1 HYDRCVSPKPPS
13 PPMMQHRPTWRSW
26 FLLAVFVAGGLGAPL
41 LHQLDHAAA
50 RSRRQA
56 AEAGRTAQVAA
67 LGADAGASGFVEP
80 EVAPSHALVSR
91 AGPSPPPATPPH
103 PPARAASLPPRG
115 LARPAPAPAVRARHV
130 DLPIRAPPFAA

>member
-1 HYDRCVSPKPPS
+1 
-13 PPMMQHRPTWRSW
+13 MMQHRPTWRSW

-80 EVAPSHALVSR
+80 EVAPFHDLVCHDCLYHLS
-91 AGPSPPPATPPH
+91 GTPLQPPALAAFLTPQGLVRPV
-103 PPARAASLPPRG
+103 PAT
-115 LARPAPAPAVRARHV
+115 AVPARHV